1 MSDVI
6 PHAVIPRADR
16 QATRIAIEAFFASVA
31 VSAAG

>member
-16 QATRIAIEAFFASVA
+16 RGSLAIEAFFASVA